1 MLTFTASSSY
11 YYYISFTG
19 KSKINTHFKV
29 QIYNYCHLIDQHES
43 QVARLNNVK
52 MHRKKDMYFD
62 IQINM
67 LVKWRYSSN

>member
-1 MLTFTASSSY
+1 MDRKSY
-11 YYYISFTG
+11 GQKLKLKMWAIKIELKFYEKLF
-19 KSKINTHFKV
+19 KSEG
-29 QIYNYCHLIDQHES
+29 Y
-43 QVARLNNVK
+43 LNNVK